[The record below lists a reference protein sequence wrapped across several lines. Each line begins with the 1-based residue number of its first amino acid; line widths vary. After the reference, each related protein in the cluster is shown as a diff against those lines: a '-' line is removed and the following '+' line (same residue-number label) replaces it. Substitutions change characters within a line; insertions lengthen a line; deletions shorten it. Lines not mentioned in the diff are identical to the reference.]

1 MMQAAMTQ
9 AAILTFVG
17 DVGLV
22 AFALTGALV
31 AARKGMDP
39 FGFMLLAAVTGTGG
53 GALRDMLLGAPAV
66 WVATPA
72 PLILCIA
79 TGAATYVV
87 GRLFPGFVP
96 LLERRHTLLWADA
109 AGLAIFCVAG
119 AERALG
125 AGAHPASAIA
135 LGAMTA
141 TFGGVVRD
149 VLAGETP
156 LILHREIYVTAA
168 AAGAA
173 SFVALRTVWLDPAPA
188 TLAAV
193 AIAFTLRALAIA
205 FDWSLPGFP
214 ARR

>member
-1 MMQAAMTQ
+1 MTPD
-9 AAILTFVG
+9 AFVAF
-17 DVGLV
+17 VSQIGLV

-39 FGFMLLAAVTGTGG
+39 FGFMLLAAVTGVGG
-53 GALRDMLLGAPAV
+53 GALRDMLLGVPVA
-66 WVATPA
+66 WVAA
-72 PLILCIA
+72 PQPLLLCVA
-79 TGAATYVV
+79 TGAATYLA
-87 GRLFPGFVP
+87 GRFAPTFMQ

-109 AGLAIFCVAG
+109 AGMAIFAVAG
-119 AERALG
+119 AERSLA
-125 AGAHPASAIA
+125 AGAHWASAIA

-168 AAGAA
+168 AVGAA
-173 SFVALRTVWLDPAPA
+173 GYVLLNALGVDAVTA
-188 TLAAV
+188 TLIAAW
-193 AIAFTLRALAIA
+193 AAFVLRALAIA

-214 ARR
+214 TRR

>member
-1 MMQAAMTQ
+1 MTQ
-9 AAILTFVG
+9 AALLALIG
-17 DVGLV
+17 DAGLV

-53 GALRDMLLGAPAV
+53 GALRDMLLGAPAI
-66 WVATPA
+66 WVSAPA
-72 PLILCIA
+72 PLILCLT
-79 TGAATYVV
+79 TGAATYAI
-87 GRLFPGFVP
+87 GRLVPGFVP

-109 AGLAIFCVAG
+109 AGLAIFAVAG
-119 AERALG
+119 AERALA
-125 AGAHPASAIA
+125 AGAHPVSAVA

-141 TFGGVVRD
+141 SFGGVVRD

-168 AAGAA
+168 ALGAA
-173 SFVALRTVWLDPAPA
+173 SFVVLRAIWLDPAPA
-188 TLAAV
+188 TLVAA
-193 AIAFTLRALAIA
+193 AAAFTLRALAIA

-214 ARR
+214 TRR